1 MKKINKRYVDG
12 LVTKVLKETLEER
25 ADELMGRIKTNV
37 NELGGMD
44 TDHPKFGKM
53 NFSKMSPEEI
63 EDIMNNYVDDEDDED
78 DDDYGINIDD
88 EDNDDDRHRGNWVHP
103 LDEDELEEGHDD
115 PYIQRATGGRDY
127 SSGEYKRIPRGSK
140 IDMTNYR
147 DDSITPP
154 KYVDNKLKDIDD
166 LFKKHFGRDDDDDD
180 DDFNLDDINID
191 DLMTEGDSEVCEQCG
206 AQLTEGECNECGGSY
221 MDESD
226 CQLEEDI
233 HDVDDLDDDNE
244 FDYVEEDESETG
256 IKDYS
261 IKDEPNPEGCKAVI
275 DTIKKHGETE
285 IERDAYER
293 YKCDEIK
300 GLSKNPRNE
309 FNESLKRGKKKQS
322 RGQDYIASQAEPKD
336 KIDAKDFKV
345 LRDKK
350 SKSEKEVDEGN
361 EFTGQLAK
369 AKKEGKSSFSV
380 DGKKYPVK
388 ESVQF
393 TENELIEFI
402 EGIIKEEKKLKN
414 IGGVPKGLSKY
425 KEVHAKDGKEND
437 EYLRSVAT
445 KMKDYLKDGSK
456 GEYDESPKHFPKGN
470 GQLEKMKAN
479 KYTMSDDGN
488 DFLNSYMRP
497 GMEDLVPEEIEYDED
512 WVSDSIEGSAR
523 TGNSPKYANA
533 EETDLGKNINKK
545 RKDKK
550 FHKAKET
557 AYRKTR
563 VPVSDGTGENSG
575 SGIHIKVESTNK
587 QTKVLNEEFDKIKN
601 LMNYNR
607 KTQ

>member
-1 MKKINKRYVDG
+1 MRKVNSKYVDG
-12 LVTKVLKETLEER
+12 LVSKVLKETLEER
-25 ADELMGRIKTNV
+25 ADELMSKIKTNV

-44 TDHPKFGKM
+44 SDHPKFGKM

-63 EDIMNNYVDDEDDED
+63 EDMMNNY
-78 DDDYGINIDD
+78 IDD
-88 EDNDDDRHRGNWVHP
+88 ESDDKWTEIDVEDETDDSHEGNWVHP
-103 LDEDELEEGHDD
+103 LGEDEMEEGFDD
-115 PYIQRATGGRDY
+115 PFIQRARGGRDY
-127 SSGEYKRIPRGSK
+127 SSSEFKRIPKGAK
-140 IDMTNYR
+140 IDTTNYR
-147 DDSITPP
+147 DDSITPS
-154 KYVDNKLKDIDD
+154 KYMGNKLNDIDD
-166 LFKKHFGRDDDDDD
+166 LFRKHFGDDDD

-191 DLMTEGDSEVCEQCG
+191 DLMTEGESEICECG
-206 AQLTEGECNECGGSY
+206 GNIYEGECNECGASY

-233 HDVDDLDDDNE
+233 DDVEDLNKSNE
-244 FDYVEEDESETG
+244 FDYVEEDESG
-256 IKDYS
+256 VKDYS
-261 IKDEPNPEGCKAVI
+261 IKGESNPEGCKAI
-275 DTIKKHGETE
+275 MDTIKKYGETE
-285 IERDAYER
+285 VEREALER
-293 YKCDEIK
+293 YKSDDVK
-300 GLSKNPRNE
+300 GLSKNSRIE
-309 FNESLKRGKKKQS
+309 ANESLKRGKKKQS
-322 RGQDYIASQAEPKD
+322 RGQDYIARQAEPKD

-350 SKSEKEVDEGN
+350 SKSEKEVEEGN

-388 ESVQF
+388 ESIQL
-393 TENELIEFI
+393 TEDELVELIEN
-402 EGIIKEEKKLKN
+402 IIKEEEKLLIK
-414 IGGVPKGLSKY
+414 GGVPKGLSKY

-437 EYLRSVAT
+437 EYLKSVAA

-470 GQLEKMKAN
+470 GQLEKMKAK

-533 EETDLGKNINKK
+533 EETDLGKKINKK

-575 SGIHIKVESTNK
+575 SGIHIKESDEK
-587 QTKVLNEEFDKIKN
+587 KTKVLNEEFNKIQK